1 MDTVLLRSPKLQP
14 GDLVR
19 LVSPAS
25 YPPES
30 DIGIN
35 IKVLESWGL
44 RCDTGQHVLD
54 KWGYMVGC
62 DADRLDD
69 LNSAF
74 RDPEVRAIL
83 TTRGGAGAYR
93 IADDI
98 DFAAVLSDPK
108 PLIGFSDITN
118 LHLSLLSRCQLGGIH
133 GCLWGNQAQAS
144 IKQLLMSTNPITVH
158 VNPKAVSAGVSIP
171 GRVQGRIIGGNLP
184 MMANAVGVRM
194 PSMDGAIVF
203 LEYHRSGG
211 LGTVDRCLTQLIRSG
226 SLDGIVGVIL
236 GSFECL
242 RNFTDRGW
250 SVIDVLNDR
259 LGKLNIPVLGG
270 IDAGHDVINDGGNTD
285 QYALPLGS
293 LATLDTHKGTLTIE
307 PVVC

>member
-1 MDTVLLRSPKLQP
+1 MNTKLLRSPTLQP

-25 YPPES
+25 YPPEP
-30 DIGIN
+30 DISVN

-54 KWGYMVGC
+54 KWGYMAGC

-69 LNSAF
+69 LNNAF

-93 IADDI
+93 IADNI
-98 DFAAVLSDPK
+98 DFAAILSDPK

-133 GCLWGNQAQAS
+133 GCLWGKQAQAS
-144 IKQLLMSTNPITVH
+144 VKQLLMTTSPITIQA
-158 VNPKAVSAGVSIP
+158 NPKSVSAGISIP
-171 GRVQGRIIGGNLP
+171 GTAQGRIIGGNLP
-184 MMANAVGVRM
+184 ALAYAVSVRM
-194 PSMDGAIVF
+194 PSMEGAIVF
-203 LEYHRSGG
+203 LEYHRTGG
-211 LGTVDRCLTQLIRSG
+211 LGTVDRCLTQLIHSG
-226 SLDGIVGVIL
+226 SLDGIAGVVL

-242 RNFTDRGW
+242 RDFTDRGW
-250 SVIDVLNDR
+250 SVIDVLIDR

-270 IDAGHDVINDGGNTD
+270 IDAGHDVTNDNGDMD
-285 QYALPLGS
+285 QYTLPLGS
-293 LATLDTHKGTLTIE
+293 FATFDTYKGTLTIE